1 MFKGTTLISMAA
13 IAALLVAGTTTATYA
28 ASDAKKKV
36 THASK
41 PAPKSASRRTA
52 PGGSTPA
59 QYPSTTSY

>member
-1 MFKGTTLISMAA
+1 MFKGTALISMAA
-13 IAALLVAGTTTATYA
+13 IAALLVAGTGTATYA

-52 PGGSTPA
+52 PGGAAPA
-59 QYPSTTSY
+59 QYPNSY

>member
-1 MFKGTTLISMAA
+1 MFKRTRLILMAA
-13 IAALLVAGTTTATYA
+13 VAALLVSGIATATYA

-41 PAPKSASRRTA
+41 PAPKSASRRMA
-52 PGGSTPA
+52 PGGAAPA

>member
-1 MFKGTTLISMAA
+1 MFKGTTLISVAA

-28 ASDAKKKV
+28 VSDAKKKV

-41 PAPKSASRRTA
+41 PAPKSASRRAA
-52 PGGSTPA
+52 PGGGAPA

>member
-13 IAALLVAGTTTATYA
+13 IAALLVAGTVTATYA

-41 PAPKSASRRTA
+41 PAPKSASRRAA
-52 PGGSTPA
+52 PGGAAPA
-59 QYPSTTSY
+59 QYPSDYSY

>member
-13 IAALLVAGTTTATYA
+13 IAALLVAGTATATYA

-41 PAPKSASRRTA
+41 AAPKSASRRT
-52 PGGSTPA
+52 PGGGAPA
-59 QYPSTTSY
+59 QYPTSTNY